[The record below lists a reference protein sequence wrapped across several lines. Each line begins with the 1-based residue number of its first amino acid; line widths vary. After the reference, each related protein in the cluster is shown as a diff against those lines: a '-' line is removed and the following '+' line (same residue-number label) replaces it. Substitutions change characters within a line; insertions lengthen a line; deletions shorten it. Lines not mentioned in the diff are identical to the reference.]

1 MKLQTIRINNY
12 RAIRRMTLP
21 LDEKL
26 TVFFGDNAHGKTS
39 VLGAIAVG
47 LGSLLKLLPN
57 VNSQGFVPM
66 DRRGDSPIEIEL
78 TAVDGTTWTRF
89 NDHQGKVK
97 DFDRDLVT
105 RLGPFLD
112 RDRSIH
118 NVEDLPIVAFYDTD
132 RTILEKPSRRRSL
145 TVINP
150 GRTAALEGSLSS
162 TTDFEVFLQWFYAR
176 ENEELRYQRGIGTF
190 DRRLGDLNAV
200 RRAMGSMVPEISD
213 PRVRVEPFEFVVT
226 ANFESDE
233 GEELSL
239 SQLSGGYRIM
249 VTLVADLAWR
259 MAHGNPHLE
268 DPLQSEAIVLI
279 DEIELHLHPLWQQR
293 VLTDL
298 MRTFPN
304 TQFIVTTHSPQ
315 ILSTISPRH
324 IVRLAREAGDIVA
337 GTTPNPTTFGAKAGY
352 VLDTVMGVNERPSG
366 NEFVELLNQYWTLI
380 LEGNGESED
389 AKGLRRRLNGL
400 SPQDPGLDRADM
412 EIRRQKMLGRLED
425 NR

>member
-1 MKLQTIRINNY
+1 MKLQKIRINNF
-12 RAIRRMTLP
+12 RAIRQMALP

-57 VNSQGFVPM
+57 VSDRGFVPS

-78 TAVDGTTWTRF
+78 TAVDGTKWTRF
-89 NDHQGKVK
+89 NDHLGKVE
-97 DFDRDLVT
+97 DFDIDLRT
-105 RLGPFLD
+105 RLGPFSD
-112 RDRSIH
+112 RDRRAH

-132 RTILEKPSRRRSL
+132 RTILERPSRRRSL

-150 GRTAALEGSLSS
+150 GRMAALEGALSS
-162 TTDFEVFLQWFYAR
+162 TTDFELFLQWFFTR
-176 ENEELRYQRGIGTF
+176 ENEELRFQRGIGTF
-190 DRRLGDLNAV
+190 GHRLRDLNAV

-213 PRVRVEPFEFVVT
+213 PRIRVEPLEFVVT

-239 SQLSGGYRIM
+239 SQLSGGYRVM
-249 VTLVADLAWR
+249 VALVADLAWR

-279 DEIELHLHPLWQQR
+279 DEVELHLHPLWQQR

-298 MRTFPN
+298 LRTFPN

-315 ILSTISPRH
+315 VLSTISPRH

-337 GTTPNPTTFGAKAGY
+337 GTAPNHTTFGAKAGY
-352 VLDTVMGVNERPSG
+352 VLDTVMGVDERPPG
-366 NEFVELLNQYWTLI
+366 NEFVEFLNQYWDLI
-380 LEGNGESED
+380 LEGNGESKD
-389 AKGLRRRLNGL
+389 AKELRHILNEL

-425 NR
+425 SR